1 MLVSYRPFEYDVNRF
16 RFDILRELKK
26 KNSQFDLFVFGNY
39 FQLDSDKYSSCEKLM
54 YRTGRRAELCLE
66 LADYPKKQTSRE
78 TLPFY
83 PRDLKFAYVDLIG
96 LTCHE
101 DKTGC
106 PTEAQG
112 VPFISDSHHLNATFI
127 AKLMR
132 DLQTTQ
138 SVKLE
143 DLGLRK
149 YLVNRSGP

>member
-1 MLVSYRPFEYDVNRF
+1 M
-16 RFDILRELKK
+16 
-26 KNSQFDLFVFGNY
+26 
-39 FQLDSDKYSSCEKLM
+39 
-54 YRTGRRAELCLE
+54 E

-78 TLPFY
+78 SLPLY
-83 PRDLKFAYVDLIG
+83 PHDLKFAYVDLIG

-132 DLQTTQ
+132 DIQTTQ
-138 SVKLE
+138 SAKLE
-143 DLGLRK
+143 DLGLRQ
-149 YLVNRSGP
+149 YLVNRSDP